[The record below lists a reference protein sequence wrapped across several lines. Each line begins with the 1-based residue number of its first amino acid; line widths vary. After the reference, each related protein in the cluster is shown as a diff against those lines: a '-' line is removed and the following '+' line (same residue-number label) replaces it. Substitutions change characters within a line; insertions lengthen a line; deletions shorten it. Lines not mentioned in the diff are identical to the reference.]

1 MEEIYAALGS
11 LACAWTCCGCHRG
24 SDSKVHALV
33 TSTRVTSINNT
44 VPQLDIEQIELHW
57 IITVDIFVGK
67 EEFLSESEQS

>member
-1 MEEIYAALGS
+1 MPGLVVVAIEDLT
-11 LACAWTCCGCHRG
+11 LQR
-24 SDSKVHALV
+24 SKVHALV